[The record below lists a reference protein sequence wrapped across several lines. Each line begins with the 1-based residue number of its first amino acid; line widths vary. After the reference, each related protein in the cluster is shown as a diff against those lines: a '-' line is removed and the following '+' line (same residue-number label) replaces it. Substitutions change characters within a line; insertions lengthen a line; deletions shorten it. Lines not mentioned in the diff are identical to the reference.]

1 MKWYVVL
8 LVVIVLLNT
17 PYVKG
22 IIGELIVAILLKVLN
37 KDTYRVYHDLYIEK
51 EDGTTSQIDHVITS
65 LYGIFV
71 VETKNYKGWIFGS
84 EKAKEWTQIVFGTKK
99 KFYNPILQN
108 KGHIK
113 HLSNYLGYTNKTK
126 YHSIITF
133 TGRATLKKVVTT
145 TPVLYSIWLVHTV
158 KKYKVKIIPAERL
171 VEINETLSMIG
182 KATWKTKRQHVAD
195 IKSGKSLKP
204 AKVVKNNSKKDGK
217 V

>member
-1 MKWYVVL
+1 MEWYVIL

-37 KDTYRVYHDLYIEK
+37 KDTYRVYNDLYIEK
-51 EDGTTSQIDHVITS
+51 EDGTTTQIDHVITS

-84 EKAKEWTQIVFGTKK
+84 EEAKDWTKIIFGTKK
-99 KFYNPILQN
+99 KFYNPILEN

-113 HLSNYLGYTNKTK
+113 LLSIYLGYTNKSK

-133 TGRATLKKVVTT
+133 TWRATLKKVVTT

-158 KKYKVKIIPAERL
+158 KKYKEKIIPAERL
-171 VEINETLSMIG
+171 VEINESLSTIG
-182 KATWKTKRQHVAD
+182 KATRKTKRQHVAD

-204 AKVVKNNSKKDGK
+204 AKVVKNNSKKK
-217 V
+217 

>member
-1 MKWYVVL
+1 MKWYVV
-8 LVVIVLLNT
+8 VLIAIMILNT
-17 PYVKG
+17 PYAKG
-22 IIGELIVAILLKVLN
+22 LIGELIVAVLLKGLN
-37 KDTYRVYHDLYIEK
+37 KKLYRVYHDLYIEK

-65 LYGIFV
+65 PYGIFV

-84 EKAKEWTQIVFGTKK
+84 EKAKDWTQVIFGTKN

-108 KGHIK
+108 EGHIK
-113 HLSNYLGYTNKTK
+113 HLSNYLGYRSKTK

-158 KKYKVKIIPAERL
+158 KKYDQKIIPAERL
-171 VEINETLSMIG
+171 MQINETLSTIG
-182 KATWKTKRQHVAD
+182 KATRKTKRQHVAD

-204 AKVVKNNSKKDGK
+204 MKVVKNKSKKK
-217 V
+217 